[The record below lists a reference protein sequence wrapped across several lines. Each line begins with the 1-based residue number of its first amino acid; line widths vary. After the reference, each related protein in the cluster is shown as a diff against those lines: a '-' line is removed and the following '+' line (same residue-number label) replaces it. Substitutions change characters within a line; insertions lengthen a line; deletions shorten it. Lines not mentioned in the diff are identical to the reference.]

1 MRKRVYKILLGVV
14 LALLILLAPI
24 AMIRY
29 EQWQFRNAA
38 GQQLMSMGGF
48 RLVGMGMPDPDTD
61 QAAWVTGHG
70 AGWFGMFRFSVDQPY
85 GVK

>member
-1 MRKRVYKILLGVV
+1 MRKRVLKV
-14 LALLILLAPI
+14 LFFAAVALLILLAPI

-70 AGWFGMFRFSVDQPY
+70 EGWFGMFRFSVDEPY
-85 GVK
+85 AAK

>member
-1 MRKRVYKILLGVV
+1 MRQHVVKVLLGVIV
-14 LALLILLAPI
+14 TLLVLLAPI
-24 AMIRY
+24 AMIRW

-48 RLVGMGMPDPDTD
+48 RLIGMGPPSPDTD

-70 AGWFGMFRFSVDQPY
+70 VGWFGLFRFSVDEPY
-85 GVK
+85 AAK